1 MKENLKLGL
10 LGLVAVLTIFN
21 TYQLMSTHSHGESET
36 SEVNS
41 NQFANPNALNDP
53 HAGHDHDP
61 NNPFG
66 DQSIKVD
73 PNNDQP
79 AAPAGPPTTITFEK
93 MDHDFGEVMQDSENK
108 YKFKFTNT
116 GSNPLIISSAQG
128 SCGCTVPSYPKEPI
142 APGKTGEIE
151 VVYSP
156 GKQENAQSK
165 TVTLVA
171 NTEPSTTVLNIK
183 AFVKKPQ

>member
-10 LGLVAVLTIFN
+10 LGIIAVLTVFN
-21 TYQLMSTHSHGESET
+21 TYQLMSDDSEDES
-36 SEVNS
+36 NS
-41 NQFANPNALNDP
+41 TANNNQFANPSAINNPHEGHND
-53 HAGHDHDP
+53 DP

-66 DQSIKVD
+66 DQGVTVD
-73 PNNDQP
+73 PTKDQQ
-79 AAPAGPPTTITFEK
+79 PAGPPTTIAFEK
-93 MDHDFGEVMQDSENK
+93 MEHDFGEVMQDSENK

-142 APGKTGEIE
+142 PPGETGEIE

-183 AFVKKPQ
+183 AFVKKTQ